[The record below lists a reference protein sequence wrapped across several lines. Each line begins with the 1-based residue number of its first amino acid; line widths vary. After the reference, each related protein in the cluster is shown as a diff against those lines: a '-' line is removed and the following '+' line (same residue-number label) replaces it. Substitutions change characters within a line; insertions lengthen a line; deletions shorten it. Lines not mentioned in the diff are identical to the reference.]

1 MAIITL
7 TSDMGTSDHY
17 VAAVK
22 GAILSQLK
30 EAVIVD
36 ISHQI
41 APFNNRHAAFVLRNA
56 WPHFPEG
63 TVHII
68 GVNPEADGQTPHVAA
83 GFKGHFF
90 VGADSGIFHLL
101 FDGQPDTV
109 VELTLK
115 PDDGRLTFP
124 TKHVFVKAA
133 CHLARGG
140 TIDLLGRK
148 LAAVREQINVR
159 PVVNN
164 DTIRGEVIHVDHYG
178 NVITNITK
186 EAFTSVVKHHAFKI
200 AFGASRHDITAI
212 HKTYSD
218 VPVGERVAF
227 FGDSGLLEMAVN
239 KGTVGNGG
247 GAAQLLGLRVTD
259 PVLLEL
265 AAVPAKTVAHA

>member
-1 MAIITL
+1 MIERRAFQGLGGAGYTREYPLEHLFRDQRLNMIHEGAEAIH
-7 TSDMGTSDHY
+7 G
-17 VAAVK
+17 
-22 GAILSQLK
+22 
-30 EAVIVD
+30 
-36 ISHQI
+36 
-41 APFNNRHAAFVLRNA
+41 
-56 WPHFPEG
+56 
-63 TVHII
+63 
-68 GVNPEADGQTPHVAA
+68 
-83 GFKGHFF
+83 
-90 VGADSGIFHLL
+90 
-101 FDGQPDTV
+101 
-109 VELTLK
+109 
-115 PDDGRLTFP
+115 
-124 TKHVFVKAA
+124 
-133 CHLARGG
+133 
-140 TIDLLGRK
+140 IDLLGRK

-186 EAFTSVVKHHAFKI
+186 EAFTSVVKHQAFKI

-239 KGTVGNGG
+239 KGAVGNGG